1 MTQTL
6 EQTYTVEKLKAADL
20 LIDKRVQRDEV
31 QTRKVDNIVKNFN
44 ADALGVIHVS
54 RRIDGDYVI
63 DGWHRKEVVIRVTNG
78 TGEITAHVYK
88 GLTLAQ
94 EAQMFLDLN
103 YANQPNPLE
112 KHKARVSA
120 EDEQA
125 LRIEATVHSYGWA
138 IHPHAATGHVNAI
151 NKLYRLDEISQ
162 TAPGGPKEPSLLQL
176 VFLTITRAW
185 STDRYGS
192 QAVLL
197 EGLGALYREH
207 GSKIDVDHLVDRLR
221 NYKGGAR
228 KLHAEARQFANTT
241 GGSVSMS
248 LAWLVTELYN
258 KGKKNDAK
266 SALPTWRKRKL

>member
-1 MTQTL
+1 
-6 EQTYTVEKLKAADL
+6 
-20 LIDKRVQRDEV
+20 
-31 QTRKVDNIVKNFN
+31 
-44 ADALGVIHVS
+44 
-54 RRIDGDYVI
+54 
-63 DGWHRKEVVIRVTNG
+63 
-78 TGEITAHVYK
+78 VYK

-103 YANQPNPLE
+103 YANQPSPLE

-125 LRIEATVHSYGWA
+125 LRIEASVHAYGWA
-138 IHPHAATGHVNAI
+138 VHPHAATGHVNAI

-162 TAPGGPKEPSLLQL
+162 NAPGGPKEPSLLQL

-197 EGLGALYREH
+197 EGLGALFNEH
-207 GSKIDVDHLVDRLR
+207 GSKIDVDHLVDRLK

-228 KLHAEARQFANTT
+228 KLHAEAKQFANTT

-248 LAWLVTELYN
+248 LAWLVTEIYN

-266 SALPTWRKRKL
+266 SALPTWRKRRL